1 MSSHA
6 DRKCRHS
13 ALRLARD
20 IAEEAGQRSSRY
32 RNATPAPC
40 KLVPFEYGPEPP
52 NRRTLSS
59 GRPLA
64 RSLCE
69 MKDEILIRLS
79 DDGLGFIYSVRCGV
93 DLIESGVVAPDLIE
107 STVAYL
113 AGPRCSEAH
122 LDEYYGGS
130 EAMD

>member
-1 MSSHA
+1 
-6 DRKCRHS
+6 
-13 ALRLARD
+13 
-20 IAEEAGQRSSRY
+20 
-32 RNATPAPC
+32 
-40 KLVPFEYGPEPP
+40 
-52 NRRTLSS
+52 
-59 GRPLA
+59 
-64 RSLCE
+64 